1 MVPPI
6 PLNIRKSLLVK
17 YKRLFVSLI
26 YKGVIVVCFTH
37 VLHVSCKKHFIMILT
52 PYLRPDN
59 RKKKQGYIKIR
70 IQSKKLGTKYENI
83 NNEKSEVI
91 NKSNWNKKRNEV
103 RPSHDRSDELNQM
116 ILDKINEI
124 RNRLNGEELLIVPN
138 SLSYISYYREWM
150 NRLEK
155 RGQHGTRKTYN
166 SSFNH
171 LISLLSEKGKDDLL
185 FDEINHDFLEDYED
199 HLVSQE
205 IANTSQK
212 KYIKCLKRV
221 YHLALKTDVY
231 STLKDPYR
239 NYKIPNG
246 VSNKEYLT
254 INHIKKLTFT
264 TLERGS
270 DIERT
275 RNRFLVQIFGQGMRI
290 SDLMTIRYKNL
301 CFDDEGDRLDII
313 QFKTK
318 RSHSIHISRELL
330 RYLFYFLD
338 REEYYKTYYDKKIS
352 TSLVGYTE
360 MSIRGLEDFYFIM
373 SDSENKNKEYISSMV
388 EVLQDVYKKVYKKQ
402 INRFKQKSKTN
413 PNDFILDFLESNFY
427 KDVEFDSKRIL
438 SKKQRSRFESRQV
451 PYNKSL
457 KKLDDIMESGINIT
471 SHTSRHS
478 FSHKCLK
485 DGFSDTIIMNL
496 LGHSSITTTQNYLKG
511 IDNKIIKEKVRKSN
525 NDFTFTLLE
534 D

>member
-1 MVPPI
+1 
-6 PLNIRKSLLVK
+6 
-17 YKRLFVSLI
+17 
-26 YKGVIVVCFTH
+26 
-37 VLHVSCKKHFIMILT
+37 MILT

-59 RKKKQGYIKIR
+59 RTKNKGYIKIR
-70 IQSKKLGTKYENI
+70 LQSKKFGTKYENI
-83 NNEKSEVI
+83 NNRNPEVI
-91 NKSNWNKKRNEV
+91 NKSYWNKNRNEV
-103 RPSHDRSDELNQM
+103 RSSHDRSVELNQM

-124 RNRLNGEELLIVPN
+124 RNRENGEELSSKPN
-138 SLSYISYYREWM
+138 NKSYLSFYKDWM
-150 NRLEK
+150 KRLER
-155 RGQHGTRKTYN
+155 RGQFGTRKSYN

-171 LISLLSEKGKDDLL
+171 LILFLNEKGKDDLF
-185 FDEINHDFLEDYED
+185 FDEIDYDFLEDYED
-199 HLVSQE
+199 HLISHELSKRSQG
-205 IANTSQK
+205 
-212 KYIKCLKRV
+212 KYIKNLKRV
-221 YHLALKTDVY
+221 YQLALKTDVY

-239 NYKIPNG
+239 NYKLPFG
-246 VSNKEYLT
+246 VSVKEYLT
-254 INHIKKLTFT
+254 VNHIKKLTYT

-270 DIERT
+270 ELERT
-275 RNRFLVQIFGQGMRI
+275 RNRFLVQIFAQGMRI

-301 CFDDEGDRLDII
+301 YFDDEGDRLDII

-338 REEYYKTYYDKKIS
+338 REEYYKIYYDEKIS
-352 TSLVGYTE
+352 TSIVGKRE

-373 SDSENKNKEYISSMV
+373 SDNKNKNEEYISSMV

-438 SKKQRSRFESRQV
+438 SKEQRSRFESRQV

-457 KKLDDIMESGINIT
+457 KKLDEIMESGINVT

-478 FSHKCLK
+478 FAHKCLK

-496 LGHSSITTTQNYLKG
+496 LGQNNITTTQNYLKG

>member
-1 MVPPI
+1 MPPI
-6 PLNIRKSLLVK
+6 PLKIRKSLLIK
-17 YKRLFVSLI
+17 YKRLFDSLI
-26 YKGVIVVCFTH
+26 YKRNIIICFTH
-37 VLHVSCKKHFIMILT
+37 LLHISCKKHFIMILT

-70 IQSKKLGTKYENI
+70 IQSKKFGTKYENI
-83 NNEKSEVI
+83 NNEKPEVI
-91 NKSNWNKKRNEV
+91 NKSNWNKIRNEV
-103 RPSHDRSDELNQM
+103 RSNHDRSEELNQM
-116 ILDKINEI
+116 IFDKINEI
-124 RNRLNGEELLIVPN
+124 RNRLNGEELLIAPN

-185 FDEINHDFLEDYED
+185 FDEIDHDFLEDYED

-270 DIERT
+270 DLERT

-301 CFDDEGDRLDII
+301 YFDDEGDRIDII

-318 RSHSIHISRELL
+318 KPHSIHISRELL
-330 RYLFYFLD
+330 RYLFFFLD
-338 REEYYKTYYDKKIS
+338 KEAYYKIYYDNKIQ
-352 TSLVGYTE
+352 TSIVNNNE
-360 MSIRGLEDFYFIM
+360 MTIRGLENLYFIM
-373 SDSENKNKEYISSMV
+373 SEDKHENKEYISTMV
-388 EVLQDVYKKVYKKQ
+388 KVLEDVYKDIYKSQ
-402 INRFKQKSKTN
+402 IKKFKQKSKTN
-413 PNDFILDFLESNFY
+413 PNDFILDFFDSNLF
-427 KDVEFDSKRIL
+427 KDVEFDSKRKL